1 MYNLLITFLG
11 GFLVSLNNFKDG
23 KYYESDNKE
32 VGIILFHAYTGS
44 PNDVNLVARD
54 LNRQG
59 FGILAPKF
67 EGHGTKDVNDILD
80 ADMSTWQEQAIEAVR
95 LMQAEYE
102 KVFVFGLSL
111 GGVFATCLMTQPELN
126 IDAGG
131 VFNSP
136 VYTEDPVDVEV
147 HFVGYVKALYKRF
160 YSDEAYEAD
169 IETLLAKHR
178 RQMEQ
183 LEQFKASFAPKLT
196 QIKQPFYIAQSGK
209 DEMIISSDAER
220 LKEALINA
228 TVDLHWFPNNTHVIT
243 VNRNREEFEASLLAF
258 IENNK

>member
-1 MYNLLITFLG
+1 MN
-11 GFLVSLNNFKDG
+11 LNNFTDG

-44 PNDVNLVARD
+44 PNDVNLVARN

-80 ADMSTWQEQAIEAVR
+80 ADMSTWREQAIEAVR

-111 GGVFATCLMTQPELN
+111 GGIFATWLMTQPELN
-126 IDAGG
+126 IYAGG

-136 VYTEDPVDVEV
+136 VYTEDPVDVEF
-147 HFVGYVKALYKRF
+147 HFIGYVKVLYKRF
-160 YSDEAYEAD
+160 YSEEEYERD
-169 IETLLAKHR
+169 IESILAKHR
-178 RQMEQ
+178 RQMTE
-183 LEQFKASFAPKLT
+183 LEQFKASFAQQLT
-196 QIKQPFYIAQSGK
+196 QIDQPFFIAQSGK
-209 DEMIISSDAER
+209 DEMIVASDAER
-220 LKEALINA
+220 LEQALSNA
-228 TVDLHWFPNNTHVIT
+228 TVDLHWFPDNTHVIT
-243 VNRNREEFEASLLAF
+243 VNRNRGEFEASLLAF